1 VREWLGEAEYGG
13 QHRAEAE
20 KRNRTNNRKRA
31 MRVLTFLLVAL
42 LALISVAL
50 STPINTISSQQ
61 TFNSCGNSEDSFHF
75 QMLEVTPDPPKT
87 ASQLQVHVKG
97 YLKETIAPGSYALV
111 QVKIGLIKLIDAK
124 FDVCEELPKINMTC
138 PIQPGEQDI
147 LRVADIP
154 REVPKVTFQH
164 LIGGERVF

>member
-1 VREWLGEAEYGG
+1 MYGG
-13 QHRAEAE
+13 GGTTQGRGGEE
-20 KRNRTNNRKRA
+20 ESNVQPKKGE
-31 MRVLTFLLVAL
+31 MRILAFLLVAL
-42 LALISVAL
+42 FSVAL

-61 TFNSCGNSEDSFHF
+61 TFNSCGNSEDLFQF

-154 REVPKVTFQH
+154 REVPKVTFHH
-164 LIGGERVF
+164 LSGGRESVLKGGD